1 MQGSFRSRIA
11 ILAAAALCAVATA
24 STYVV
29 ERVSWAWHRTV
40 SWFVDRFDWLVSRIK
55 LAKPQHLQAPRVALL
70 GAIQMMGRMNRRD
83 RPVVSPRWRMCP
95 ST

>member
-1 MQGSFRSRIA
+1 MAGSFRSRIA
-11 ILAAAALCAVATA
+11 VLAVAALCAVATA

-29 ERVSWAWHRTV
+29 ERVSWAWRRTTA
-40 SWFVDRFDWLVSRIK
+40 WFVDRFDWLVSRIK
-55 LAKPQHLQAPRVALL
+55 PAAARHLAAPKRALL
-70 GAIQMMGRMNRRD
+70 GAVQMMGRMNRRE